1 MSTKPEYSV
10 NADGIFNGKPTGFI
24 TVQRGDLYCPI
35 HVSWN
40 SKIYEPQRPYIHSQQ
55 QAEFVAQIIADALN
69 ARAAEIAALD
79 PAAQEVN

>member
-40 SKIYEPQRPYIHSQQ
+40 SKERRSG
-55 QAEFVAQIIADALN
+55 
-69 ARAAEIAALD
+69 
-79 PAAQEVN
+79 